1 MCMQGWKGVQGKC
14 TSREGRVHI
23 GQQALSLGQADI
35 FGPAKGFRS
44 CVGGRVVLAAR
55 PAIQA
60 CTSCSCFM
68 LNTSDPVW
76 DWVAVPLARPALC

>member
-1 MCMQGWKGVQGKC
+1 MPTHAGGCNVHAGGGMEC

-44 CVGGRVVLAAR
+44 CVGGAATSGQAHCGYRSIKHVEGEVEGKKLA
-55 PAIQA
+55 
-60 CTSCSCFM
+60 
-68 LNTSDPVW
+68 
-76 DWVAVPLARPALC
+76 